1 MKTMISISI
10 SLVMTAFLLS
20 GVQVLHDV
28 AFAIAVFSAAL
39 ACILMPFIFF
49 CDAGAFRKNLPGLYI
64 KLPFTALFWFALAY
78 TNHPYLLAIN
88 IVALGV
94 YLLAAALRINE
105 EGAK

>member
-39 ACILMPFIFF
+39 VCVLMPFIFF
-49 CDAGAFRKNLPGLYI
+49 GHADSFRSSLPGLYI
-64 KLPFTALFWFALAY
+64 KLPFTALF
-78 TNHPYLLAIN
+78 
-88 IVALGV
+88 
-94 YLLAAALRINE
+94 
-105 EGAK
+105 